1 MSGVLNGPRKSVWI
15 SIITGI
21 TTAPKKDDPHFFQNV
36 NNRILEFDCD
46 INIILGGGFNLIKKA
61 KLDKEGGI
69 LFTSHPKALTEV
81 EEIQINLNL
90 GDIWREQN
98 PLDKRFTW
106 RRRNPSISCR
116 LDFFSFKGQMN
127 QNFDLFYFSSVLVK

>member
-90 GDIWREQN
+90 GDIWISFI
-98 PLDKRFTW
+98 LTI
-106 RRRNPSISCR
+106 SIHVSLWLAEEKTQER
-116 LDFFSFKGQMN
+116 QPHEKLLK
-127 QNFDLFYFSSVLVK
+127 